1 VKRKD
6 SLTIVLFV
14 LIVCGS
20 VFLYQCKSDSPSEP
34 SPPEQET
41 VISDPSFSQH
51 IQPIFNNNCA
61 LALCH
66 VAGTITELDLSQ
78 GSAYNNIVNVDSGQD
93 PSFNLVLPGNST
105 DSWLV
110 MKIEGRQ
117 TLGLRMPPSADPISD
132 VKIQNIKNWVDR
144 GAKNN

>member
-1 VKRKD
+1 MRKD
-6 SLTIVLFV
+6 SITAVLFV

-20 VFLYQCKSDSPSEP
+20 VFFYQCGSDDPSEP
-34 SPPEQET
+34 SPPDET
-41 VISDPSFSQH
+41 IISDPSFSQH
-51 IQPIFNNNCA
+51 IQPIFNNSCA

-78 GSAYNNIVNVDSGQD
+78 GAAYNNIVNVDSGQD
-93 PSFNLVLPGNST
+93 QSYKIILPGNST

-117 TLGLRMPPSADPISD
+117 TAGLRMPPSADPLSD
-132 VKIQNIKNWVDR
+132 VRIQNIKNWVDR

>member
-1 VKRKD
+1 MRK
-6 SLTIVLFV
+6 INFIVVLFIFV
-14 LIVCGS
+14 ICGS
-20 VFLYQCKSDSPSEP
+20 VFLYQCGSESPSEP
-34 SPPEQET
+34 DPQDIET
-41 VISDPSFSQH
+41 IKSDPSFSQD
-51 IQPIFNNNCA
+51 IQPIFSNSCA

-78 GSAYNNIVNVDSGQD
+78 GAAYNSIVNVDSGQD
-93 PSFNLVLPGNST
+93 SSFKIVLPGNSI

-117 TLGLRMPPSADPISD
+117 TAGLRMPPSADPLSD
-132 VKIQNIKNWVDR
+132 VRIQNIKNWVDR